1 MLRLGI
7 MYRLLFKRLIDF
19 FGALI
24 LLLLLSPLLLIVFIL
39 EIIFHGWPPIF
50 SQKRVGKNGKI
61 FRVYKFRSM
70 TNKRDSNGELLPDKQ
85 RLTKFGKFIR
95 RTSIDELPQLFNILL
110 GNMSFIGPRARD
122 VRECVFLTQ
131 QQCGRFRVNPGIS
144 GLAQVNG
151 RNSITFDKVAEFDNK
166 YADKVTFFG
175 DIKIMFQTFFVL
187 FKRKGINSETT
198 DANNLG
204 LYYGEMLLR
213 NQMVTQEEHDMRI
226 AYAKSLK
233 IGDVMLSACEQ
244 EDTTPNVATEL
255 LEEFKELKETQGSDE
270 KVG

>member
-1 MLRLGI
+1 
-7 MYRLLFKRLIDF
+7 MYRFVFKRLIDF
-19 FGALI
+19 LGALV

-39 EIIFHGWPPIF
+39 ELIFHGYPPIF
-50 SQKRVGKNGKI
+50 SQKRVGKNAKI

-70 TNKRDSNGELLPDKQ
+70 TNKRDENGELLPDKQ

-131 QQCGRFRVNPGIS
+131 AQCGRFRVKPGIS

-166 YADKVTFFG
+166 YADKVTFLG

-213 NQMVTQEEHDMRI
+213 NDLITQEEHDRRI
-226 AYAKSLK
+226 SYAKSLN
-233 IGDVMLSACEQ
+233 IGDVMMSACSQDDKEEKAVTQ
-244 EDTTPNVATEL
+244 L
-255 LEEFKELKETQGSDE
+255 LEEFKEAQLENRD
-270 KVG
+270 VG